1 MLEQKY
7 QEEVRLYQMQLAQKN
22 KEVEQLRGKLAL
34 LPEKRAEI
42 AKHLQ
47 KVMENQWNEALKMI
61 GERSSPL
68 EVTYYC
74 PPVQNVFVNKFYT
87 GSKASHRV

>member
-68 EVTYYC
+68 EVTIALQYKK
-74 PPVQNVFVNKFYT
+74 VFLNKFYT
-87 GSKASHRV
+87 GSEASQRV